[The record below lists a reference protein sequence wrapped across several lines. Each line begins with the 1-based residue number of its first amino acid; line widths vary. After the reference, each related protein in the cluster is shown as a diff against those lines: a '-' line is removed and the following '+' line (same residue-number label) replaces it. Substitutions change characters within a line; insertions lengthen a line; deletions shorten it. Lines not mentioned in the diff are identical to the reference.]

1 MAASLLSRVL
11 PTYCEQ
17 DLEAA
22 AANGWSTDDASAYCR
37 RCGASCGFGAS
48 TARGCAFCVGK
59 PVPWNRVVRLGVYK
73 PPVSDWILAMKFHKS
88 WLWGRWFGERLAE
101 RIGDVPDTRRVVVCP
116 VPMYFL
122 RRWKRGYNQ
131 AELIAGSL
139 AKARGWPLAR
149 LLRRRKYSSPQ
160 TSVPVSDRLANIR
173 ATFAPRRIDLRGW
186 DVWLVDDVKTTG
198 STAGACARLLKQMGA
213 AHVNLAV
220 AAVAD
225 PHGADFKIV

>member
-1 MAASLLSRVL
+1 MGASLLSRVL

-22 AANGWSTDDASAYCR
+22 EAAGWRIDEPGAYCG
-37 RCGASCGFGAS
+37 RCGASCGPGAA

-59 PVPWNRVVRLGVYK
+59 PVPWHRLVRLGPYK
-73 PPVSDWILAMKFHKS
+73 EPLSDWILAMKFHKS

-101 RIGDVPDTRRVVVCP
+101 RVGEAPDAKRVVVCP
-116 VPMYFL
+116 VPMFFL

-131 AELIAGSL
+131 AELMAR
-139 AKARGWPLAR
+139 AVAEARGWPAAP
-149 LLRRRKYSSPQ
+149 LLKRHKYTSPQ
-160 TSVPVSDRLANIR
+160 TSVPVSSRHDNVRASFAMRRL
-173 ATFAPRRIDLRGW
+173 DLRGW

-198 STAGACARLLKQMGA
+198 STLGACARLLRQAGA
-213 AHVNLAV
+213 VHVNVAV

-225 PHGADFKIV
+225 PHGANFKSV